1 MTCYS
6 IDFRRKIIEAYDQGN
21 TSIREVA
28 KRFLVSPD
36 TVSRLLKQYR
46 LTGDLTPQKC
56 GSKQKSVLSGYQET
70 VLKMVEEHP
79 DYTLWQYCEQF
90 REQTGLDVST
100 SMMDRFFQ
108 HHNLT
113 LKKKTYRSEKV
124 VTPEVQQSRV
134 DYWAR
139 IRGVPPDQL
148 IFIDET
154 GFWVGMERSV
164 ARSLAGKTVYSLRKF
179 YRGKKLT
186 MIGAISKG
194 EVLAARTIEKSM
206 KSDDFLEFI
215 KLDLAPKLK
224 PGQVVVM
231 DNLNS
236 HHRQEVKEIIESTG
250 ARVEYLPV
258 YSPEFNP
265 IEMMWSQ
272 LKSSVRKS
280 RTETIESLIEII
292 EIAVS
297 FVDPEFLNNWFT
309 KCCYCT

>member
-6 IDFRRKIIEAYDQGN
+6 IDFRRKIIEAYEQGG

-46 LTGDLTPQKC
+46 LTGDLTPQKS
-56 GSKQKSVLSGYQET
+56 GSKQKSVLSGYEET
-70 VLKMVEEHP
+70 VLKMVEDHS
-79 DYTLWQYCEQF
+79 DLTLWEYCEQL
-90 REQTGLDVST
+90 REQIGVNVST

-108 HHNLT
+108 QHNIT

-139 IRGVPPDQL
+139 IRDVPPDQL
-148 IFIDET
+148 VFIDET
-154 GFWVGMERSV
+154 GFWVGMERAV
-164 ARSLAGKTVYSLRKF
+164 ARCLTGKTAYSLRKF

-194 EVLAARTIEKSM
+194 EVLAAKTIEKSM

-215 KLDLAPKLK
+215 KIDLAPKLT
-224 PGQVVVM
+224 PGKVVVM

-236 HHRQEVKEIIESTG
+236 HHRQEVKEIIEATG

-280 RTETIESLIEII
+280 RTETIDSLIEII
-292 EIAVS
+292 EIALT
-297 FVDPEFLNNWFT
+297 FIEPEFLSNWFT